1 MLNRRGSSLV
11 CVVSLAIL
19 LLVAAL
25 PEGTTQEKP
34 KDILSY
40 QNKQFYDSNGKLRE
54 ETAKQAYFDFLQ
66 RHNYPLSQN
75 LRENMWVSD
84 FGLGNFVEVGMAG
97 MFWINDQKNN
107 YTALEMILL
116 PGQMIPQHK
125 HVATDIAAP
134 KMESW
139 HVRYGCTHTYGE
151 GQPTT
156 SMAVTI
162 PESQVPYVT
171 VRHET
176 TLRVGEIAGIKKPLE
191 LHWQKACEEGAI
203 MTEYSTF
210 HDGNA
215 VKFTDPHIKF

>member
-1 MLNRRGSSLV
+1 MLKRRRSFPVSVISLV
-11 CVVSLAIL
+11 IL
-19 LLVAAL
+19 LLTLL
-25 PEGTTQEKP
+25 PEGMAQEKSTEP
-34 KDILSY
+34 SPSR
-40 QNKQFYDSNGKLRE
+40 NEQFYDTNGKFRDE
-54 ETAKQAYFDFLQ
+54 AAKQAYLDFLQ
-66 RHNYPLSQN
+66 RQGYQLSQN

-84 FGLGNFVEVGMAG
+84 FGLGNFVEIGMAG

-125 HVATDIAAP
+125 HVKTDIAAP

-139 HVRYGCTHTYGE
+139 HIRYGCTHTYGE
-151 GQPTT
+151 GEPTT
-156 SMAVTI
+156 PMAVTI

-171 VRHET
+171 VRRET
-176 TLRVGEIAGIKKPLE
+176 TLRVGEVAGITKPLE
-191 LHWQKACEEGAI
+191 LHWQKACASGAI